1 MNKFKTAISLCL
13 ATLMIL
19 STVGCVSTP
28 PENTS
33 DSGNTSNSEN
43 NGQADN
49 NSENTSLEIWS
60 FYSPGTVQSDVYE
73 SIVDKYMDENPG
85 VEVTIE
91 FVGQDIMSKLRP
103 RLIQKDVPD
112 IVMLN
117 PGYADVL
124 ASEKMLLPLDSYF
137 DGKNYEESGTWRDD
151 FIANTIETGAFRGN
165 AYMVPEQL
173 AVTAWFYNKAIF
185 REYGLEVPETFEEFL
200 AVCET
205 LKENGIDPIASD
217 GNIDY
222 YLAWF
227 FSSFAIRE
235 AGVEKYIAA
244 LNGEMEWTEP
254 EFIEAARKEQQILPY
269 FQKGFRGT
277 QYPAA
282 NAIFV
287 QGSAAMMYIGSWLP
301 QEVATLTPEGFEM
314 GMFAF
319 PAVGAA
325 GEERMLETKINGYSI
340 PADAKNVDGAIHF
353 LKFLTTK
360 ECSEQIASLDQHSA
374 VKDVT
379 VPESLTD
386 VLALIEAAD
395 IVVPQYSYLQASEYV
410 DWSTMV
416 LYPLNASFMY
426 GDIATPEEF
435 MESVQT
441 KTEEYFANQ
450 T

>member
-1 MNKFKTAISLCL
+1 MKKFKATVSLCL
-13 ATLMIL
+13 VMLMIL

-33 DSGNTSNSEN
+33 NSGNTSNSEN

-124 ASEKMLLPLDSYF
+124 ASEEMLLPLDSYF
-137 DGKNYEESGTWRDD
+137 DEKNYEESGTWRDD
-151 FIANTIETGAFRGN
+151 FIANTIETGSFRGN

-185 REYGLEVPETFEEFL
+185 EEYGLEIPETFDEFL
-200 AVCET
+200 TVCET

-217 GNIDY
+217 GNIDF
-222 YLAWF
+222 YLSWF

-235 AGVEKYIAA
+235 AGIEKYLAA
-244 LNGEMEWTEP
+244 LNGEVSWEEP
-254 EFIEAARKEQQILPY
+254 EFVEAARKEQEILPY
-269 FQKGFRGT
+269 FQKGFKGT

-287 QGSAAMMYIGSWLP
+287 QGNAAMMYIGSWLP

-319 PAVGAA
+319 PMVGAN
-325 GEERMLETKINGYSI
+325 GEQTMLETKINGYSI
-340 PADAKNVDGAIHF
+340 PADAKNPEGAVKF

-360 ECSEQIASLDQHSA
+360 DNSEKIAGLDLFSA
-374 VKDVT
+374 VKGVT
-379 VPESLTD
+379 VPDSLQD
-386 VLALIEAAD
+386 VLPLIENAEV
-395 IVVPQYSYLQASEYV
+395 VVPQYNYLQASEYV
-410 DWSTMV
+410 DWSSAV

-435 MESVQT
+435 MESVQA

>member
-254 EFIEAARKEQQILPY
+254 EFIEAAR
-269 FQKGFRGT
+269 
-277 QYPAA
+277 
-282 NAIFV
+282 
-287 QGSAAMMYIGSWLP
+287 
-301 QEVATLTPEGFEM
+301 
-314 GMFAF
+314 
-319 PAVGAA
+319 AVGANDFTIVLKYIIPNAMAPILVQFTLGIGSSILNVA
-325 GEERMLETKINGYSI
+325 GLSYIGLGVQPPTPEWGSILTAAKIYIRDAWHISVI
-340 PADAKNVDGAIHF
+340 PGIF
-353 LKFLTTK
+353 L
-360 ECSEQIASLDQHSA
+360 
-374 VKDVT
+374 VVT
-379 VPESLTD
+379 VIAFNLFGD
-386 VLALIEAAD
+386 GLRDALD
-395 IVVPQYSYLQASEYV
+395 PKL
-410 DWSTMV
+410 
-416 LYPLNASFMY
+416 
-426 GDIATPEEF
+426 
-435 MESVQT
+435 
-441 KTEEYFANQ
+441 KR
-450 T
+450 